1 MTAYNKKRKGNFENK
16 DIILLDTPVKLEY
29 DKADF
34 NSMNEDTMSPDSRIK
49 YENDRRKNKP
59 EYDTERALS
68 HEYDRRNASHKLLFK
83 LDTRIKSKYD
93 IERVLKQEYDT
104 ERALKPEYDNLSS
117 SSCHSRAQ
125 TRESSRKMIHC
136 FSGYSGGSTNMIKGD
151 NTLSTIPQSG
161 RSMVEMLGTLAVMG
175 VLSIGGIM
183 GYSYAVDKYR
193 ANATINDINLRRIV
207 LLQQANKDTPLNL
220 NEFDTKST
228 AGYTF
233 QEPELYDDSVA
244 LTVGSLPTQVCEMVL
259 DALFNQTVQ
268 IDVNGSVVEEA
279 AKCGDDNEI
288 TFYFPINSVG
298 SGDRG
303 QNGCSLSSPIYNAET
318 DSCEECPA
326 ETPVWDISLG
336 QCTGCETNDDCADGR
351 LCFPASKKCWSYS
364 EHPIDETNGWV
375 HVKVNNHP
383 NTQFHENAEFI
394 CNHLGMQLP
403 TPKDFIPDWDGKT
416 LAEPNQDFPFTMSE
430 IAEIITGPIVSMGTH
445 SWVWTN
451 EDRGVGVG
459 AYWGYKIIFARYGTR
474 KGGLWNTYKTN
485 DGQTVCKPL

>member
-1 MTAYNKKRKGNFENK
+1 MPLNRFE
-16 DIILLDTPVKLEY
+16 T
-29 DKADF
+29 
-34 NSMNEDTMSPDSRIK
+34 
-49 YENDRRKNKP
+49 
-59 EYDTERALS
+59 
-68 HEYDRRNASHKLLFK
+68 
-83 LDTRIKSKYD
+83 
-93 IERVLKQEYDT
+93 
-104 ERALKPEYDNLSS
+104 
-117 SSCHSRAQ
+117 
-125 TRESSRKMIHC
+125 
-136 FSGYSGGSTNMIKGD
+136 
-151 NTLSTIPQSG
+151 G
-161 RSMVEMLGTLAVMG
+161 RSMVEMLGTLAIIG

-183 GYSYAVDKYR
+183 GYSYGMDKYR

-336 QCTGCETNDDCADGR
+336 QCTGCETNNDCADGR
-351 LCFPASKKCWSYS
+351 LCFPATKKCWSYS
-364 EHPIDETNGWV
+364 EHPINETNGWV
-375 HVKVNNHP
+375 HVKTSTDS
-383 NTQFHENAEFI
+383 NTGYYKNAQFL
-394 CNHLGMQLP
+394 CSHLGMQLP
-403 TPKDFIPDWDGKT
+403 EPKDFAPDWDGKT
-416 LAEPNQDFPFTMSE
+416 LCGTEVYSNVANVLLGKIS
-430 IAEIITGPIVSMGTH
+430 SMGEN
-445 SWVWTN
+445 VRIWTS
-451 EDRGVGVG
+451 ESRGVGTG
-459 AYWGYKIIFARYGTR
+459 QFWDYQIIFQRRGSCT
-474 KGGLWNTYKTN
+474 GLYNVHKN
-485 DGQTVCKPL
+485 DYAMIVCKP